1 MAIYT
6 RTGDAG
12 TTALFSGQR
21 VSKTHPRVETYGTLD
36 ELNSALS
43 LSACAVRSPE
53 SRLLLE
59 AIELQIFWFSA
70 ELASESETPSPKQR
84 YISTEEIS
92 ALEQAIDNAMSRVDS
107 VHSFILPGRC
117 EAAARLHFARTLARR
132 AERRLVE
139 LNEQVN
145 VRQVL
150 MRYINRLS
158 DCLFALARL
167 EDHLAHQE
175 KVIHEVTARYRAATQ
190 APQMARPEDAPMT
203 LSFHQLHQ
211 LAKAALTRASEIGV
225 PVVVSVVDA
234 HGIDMLTW
242 RMPDAL
248 LVSSSLAPKKAWTA
262 VAMKSATHEL
272 SEAVQPGRALY
283 GLDAHMEGKVVTFG
297 GGFPLWHDG
306 NIIGGLGISGGTVE
320 QDMDIAQTA
329 LAAINMGK
337 KQ

>member
-36 ELNSALS
+36 ELNSQLS
-43 LSACAVRSPE
+43 LCACAVRAPTSKPF
-53 SRLLLE
+53 LE
-59 AIELQIFWFSA
+59 AVQLQIFWFSA

-84 YISTEEIS
+84 YVS
-92 ALEQAIDNAMSRVDS
+92 AEDIATLEQAIDNAMSQVDN
-107 VHSFILPGRC
+107 VHSFVLPGRC
-117 EAAARLHFARTLARR
+117 ESAARLHVARTLARK

-139 LNEQVN
+139 LGEQVN

-158 DCLFALARL
+158 DCLYALARL

-175 KVIHEVTARYRAATQ
+175 KVIHEVATRYRAAAQ
-190 APQMARPEDAPMT
+190 ATPVKDTPMS
-203 LSFHQLHQ
+203 LSFYDLHQ
-211 LAKAALTRASEIGV
+211 IAKTALTRAGALNV
-225 PVVVSVVDA
+225 PVVISVVDA
-234 HGIDMLTW
+234 HGIGMLTW

-248 LVSSSLAPKKAWTA
+248 LVSSDLAPKKAWTA

-272 SEAVQPGRALY
+272 SDAVQPGRALY

-297 GGFPLWHDG
+297 GGFPIWRDG
-306 NIIGGLGISGGTVE
+306 NIIGGLGVSGGSVE

-329 LAAINMGK
+329 LAAINTGK
-337 KQ
+337 K

>member
-1 MAIYT
+1 MMAIYT

-43 LSACAVRSPE
+43 LCACASRSTE
-53 SRLLLE
+53 SRTLLE

-84 YISTEEIS
+84 YISTEEIE
-92 ALEQAIDNAMSRVDS
+92 ALELAIDQAMSRVDS
-107 VHSFILPGRC
+107 VHCFILPGRC

-139 LNEQVN
+139 LNEQMN

-175 KVIHEVTARYRAATQ
+175 KVIHEVAVRYRAATQ
-190 APQMARPEDAPMT
+190 SLHINNAPQG
-203 LSFHQLHQ
+203 LSFHELHQ

-234 HGIDMLTW
+234 QGIVMLTW

-248 LVSSSLAPKKAWTA
+248 LVSSDLAPKKAWTA

-272 SEAVQPGRALY
+272 SDAVQPGSALY
-283 GLDAHMEGKVVTFG
+283 GLEAHMEGKVVTFG
-297 GGFPLWHDG
+297 GGFPLWRDG
-306 NIIGGLGISGGTVE
+306 NIIGGLGISGGSVE

>member
-43 LSACAVRSPE
+43 LCACAVRAPQSQPI
-53 SRLLLE
+53 LE
-59 AIELQIFWFSA
+59 AIQLRIFWFSA
-70 ELASESETPSPKQR
+70 ELATESEAPSPKQR
-84 YISTEEIS
+84 YVGSEDIAT
-92 ALEQAIDNAMSRVDS
+92 LEQAIDNAMAVVPD
-107 VHSFILPGRC
+107 VHSFVLPGRS
-117 EAAARLHFARTLARR
+117 ESASRLHFARTLARK

-158 DCLFALARL
+158 DCLYALARL

-175 KVIHEVTARYRAATQ
+175 KVITEVAARYRAATQ
-190 APQMARPEDAPMT
+190 PLTAKANAAS
-203 LSFHQLHQ
+203 LSFHELHQ
-211 LAKAALTRASEIGV
+211 LAKAALTYADAINV
-225 PVVVSVVDA
+225 PVVISVVDA
-234 HGIDMLTW
+234 QGIGMLSW
-242 RMPDAL
+242 RMPGAL
-248 LVSSSLAPKKAWTA
+248 LVSSELAPKKAWTA

-272 SEAVQPGRALY
+272 SDAVQPGRPLY
-283 GLDAHMEGKVVTFG
+283 GLDTHMEGKVVTFG
-297 GGFPLWHDG
+297 GGYPLWRDG
-306 NIIGGLGISGGTVE
+306 EIIGGLGISGGSVE

-329 LAAINMGK
+329 IAAINMGK
-337 KQ
+337 K